1 MNSNEPPEDPEH
13 SRPRYIVSQISFV
26 ELYRICKITL
36 KRQL

>member
-1 MNSNEPPEDPEH
+1 MNPDGPPEDPDH
-13 SRPRYIVSQISFV
+13 SRSRYILSQISFV